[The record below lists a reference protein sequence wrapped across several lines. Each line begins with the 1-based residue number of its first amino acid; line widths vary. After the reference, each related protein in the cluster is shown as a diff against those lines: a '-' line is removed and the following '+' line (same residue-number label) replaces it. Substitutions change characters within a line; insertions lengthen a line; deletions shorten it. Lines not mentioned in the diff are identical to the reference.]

1 MTSCKGIIL
10 QSFGAG
16 NVPNEHPFSWEG
28 FIKESTFLGKPVLIT
43 SQFPANATSNTNYV
57 PGKAAKEAGA
67 IPTGNMTS
75 ACATVKFRWVLA
87 QIEKMNFSNDKEGNK
102 QKISK
107 VKEMMNDIYVGE
119 MDASNN
125 A

>member
-1 MTSCKGIIL
+1 
-10 QSFGAG
+10 
-16 NVPNEHPFSWEG
+16 
-28 FIKESTFLGKPVLIT
+28 
-43 SQFPANATSNTNYV
+43 
-57 PGKAAKEAGA
+57 
-67 IPTGNMTS
+67 
-75 ACATVKFRWVLA
+75 VLA